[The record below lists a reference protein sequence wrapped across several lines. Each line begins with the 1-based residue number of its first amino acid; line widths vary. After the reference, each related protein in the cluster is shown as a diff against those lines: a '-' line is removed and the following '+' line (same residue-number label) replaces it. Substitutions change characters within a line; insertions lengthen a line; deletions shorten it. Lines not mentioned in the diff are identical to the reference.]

1 MTEDKGILIRNIY
14 YMLTYAFQELRNNNY
29 EEIAGEYFDEIYDLF
44 AEILAKGISFQLKK
58 GLYKQYVDVT
68 DSLLTVRGK
77 INMNKTILNRMRVNQ
92 RIVCDHDELSVNNLF
107 NQILKTTLVLLLKCA
122 DIKATRRNHLRV
134 LLPFFCEVDEI
145 DIHTIKWT
153 TLCFDRNNS
162 NYQMLLYVCYCIL
175 DGMLMTTE
183 KGAYKMRAISD
194 EHMCRLYEKFVLE
207 YYRKH
212 HPKLNARAAQIEW
225 NVDTSISSVNVLP
238 ILQTDIMLE
247 ISERTLIIDTKYYG
261 NVWQENYD
269 KKTIHSN
276 NLFQIYSY
284 VINKDRNH
292 EGKVDGMLLYA
303 KTQEEVVPDDSIVTN
318 DGNRISFR
326 TLDLNQDF
334 EGIKEQ
340 LNKILEVN

>member
-14 YMLTYAFQELRNNNY
+14 YMLTYAFQELKNNNY
-29 EEIAGEYFDEIYDLF
+29 EEIEGENFDEIYDLF

-77 INMNKTILNRMRVNQ
+77 INMNKTIQNRMRVNQ

-107 NQILKTTLVLLLKCA
+107 NQILKTTLILLLRCQE
-122 DIKATRRNHLRV
+122 IKASRRNHLRV
-134 LLPFFCEVDEI
+134 LLPFFSEVDEI
-145 DIHTIKWT
+145 DFHTIKWT

-162 NYQMLLYVCYCIL
+162 TYQMLLYVCYFIL

-183 KGAYKMRAISD
+183 SGTYRMRAISD

-225 NVDTSISSVNVLP
+225 NIDKSKSSVDVLP
-238 ILQTDIMLE
+238 TLQTDIMLE
-247 ISERTLIIDTKYYG
+247 MGDRTLIIDTKYYG
-261 NVWQENYD
+261 HVWQEHYD
-269 KKTIHSN
+269 KKTVHSN
-276 NLFQIYSY
+276 NLYQIYSY
-284 VINKDRNH
+284 VLNKDRNH

-303 KTQEEVVPDDSIVTN
+303 KTQEQVVPDNFIVTN
-318 DGNRISFR
+318 DGNRISFK
-326 TLDLNQDF
+326 TLDLNQNF
-334 EGIKEQ
+334 EGIRDRLDSFIKY
-340 LNKILEVN
+340 